1 MAERDTSRE
10 IDQAASEWAARLD
23 RGPLSSEAAAAH
35 QAWLDSDPRAKG
47 AMLRAKALSMMS
59 ESARALGTDFDPAAF
74 AQVRR
79 PRLSRR
85 QALTWTGAAAAAA
98 SLAALGV
105 TTAAAGT
112 VISTDR
118 GEIRLV
124 PLKDGSTVLLNT
136 DSRIRVR
143 YDRDQRIVTL
153 LKGEAY
159 FSAARDEARPFV
171 VEVNGRRLRT
181 AQAGFRV
188 RKLDQ
193 APVDLLVN
201 LGRVEVSPAPLIG
214 AARVV
219 AVTANTRLALSDP
232 AHLSTEQPCPI
243 TPEAVTRDLA
253 WREGKLA
260 FEGRPWAR
268 RPPPSPATA
277 TPASRSATPTWRAS
291 RSPACSPPT
300 IRRGSA
306 APSPGCSTPTCN
318 RTATPSYSAAP
329 APPGR
334 PRNKKFLQHIAE
346 APGRRLS
353 TGKRRTAR
361 CLGA

>member
-1 MAERDTSRE
+1 MAERDTSRD
-10 IDQAASEWAARLD
+10 IDQAASEWTARLD
-23 RGPLSSEAAAAH
+23 RGPLPPELEAAY
-35 QAWLDSDPRAKG
+35 QAWLSGDPRCKG
-47 AMLRAKALSMMS
+47 AMLRARALSMMS
-59 ESARALGTDFDPAAF
+59 ESAQALGPDFDPARF
-74 AQVRR
+74 AEPRR

-85 QALTWTGAAAAAA
+85 QALTWTGAGLATA

-105 TTAAAGT
+105 STAAAGT
-112 VISTDR
+112 VISTER

-143 YDRDQRIVTL
+143 YDKDQRVVAL

-201 LGRVEVSPAPLIG
+201 LGRVEVSAAPLVG
-214 AARVV
+214 SPRSV
-219 AVTANTRLALSDP
+219 AVNANTRLALSDP
-232 AHLSTEQPCPI
+232 THISAERPRLI
-243 TPEAVTRDLA
+243 APEAVTRELA

-260 FEGRPWAR
+260 FEGETLDQAAQAFAR
-268 RPPPSPATA
+268 YSDTRIRISDPVLAREPVTGLFAANDPVGF
-277 TPASRSATPTWRAS
+277 SRAIARVFDARLEQDGDEVFLARNTQP
-291 RSPACSPPT
+291 
-300 IRRGSA
+300 SA
-306 APSPGCSTPTCN
+306 A
-318 RTATPSYSAAP
+318 A
-329 APPGR
+329 
-334 PRNKKFLQHIAE
+334 Q
-346 APGRRLS
+346 
-353 TGKRRTAR
+353 
-361 CLGA
+361 